1 MQKIHNPAVV
11 LNTSDLIQKAYH
23 HLNEAVEYARH
34 NMAKLA
40 LIEYGQF
47 ATYSELYEE
56 LTEHKPRYD
65 SARIFTLENR
75 WASWSDGT
83 DLDCAEIGKVD
94 DSPYLEIT
102 PQALKVMNKL
112 WEEEMNK

>member
-1 MQKIHNPAVV
+1 MQKIQNPSIV
-11 LNTSDLIQKAYH
+11 LNTSDLMQKAYH

-40 LIEYGQF
+40 LLERGKFNVY
-47 ATYSELYEE
+47 EDLYEE
-56 LTEHKPRYD
+56 LTGHKPHYD

-94 DSPYLEIT
+94 ESPYLEIT
-102 PQALKVMNKL
+102 PEALKAMNKF
-112 WEEEMNK
+112 WEDGEL